1 MRVFKVTV
9 ELEVQLGKVLVEL
22 EAPLAELELLVGP
35 AEPAALLA
43 VPPPPFV
50 KVTPKP
56 VFPSDPELPSP
67 SPDPQTSKITSA

>member
-43 VPPPPFV
+43 PPFV
-50 KVTPKP
+50 KLTPKP